1 MPRSL
6 SYSRSSSR
14 SKEFLRKATRN
25 SNSRNRSLERGR
37 EREKRRS
44 RSSSRRRNGNGRR
57 SASRERSTNKRST
70 ATARCLGVFGLSF
83 FTKEYQIRDIFSKYG
98 NLESVILIR
107 DTKTNRSRGYC
118 FIYFENHDDAK
129 AALDGCDGMVIDER
143 KVRVDFSLSEKP
155 HAPTPGVY
163 LGKNRFNDFDRDRD
177 RYYNRRDDRYNR
189 RDNFRDRRPR
199 SPSPYYRDRPVR
211 NNRSRSRSFSPRE
224 SKIYIG

>member
-14 SKEFLRKATRN
+14 SKEFRKASRN
-25 SNSRNRSLERGR
+25 STSRNRSVERGR

-44 RSSSRRRNGNGRR
+44 RSGSRGKRYGRR
-57 SASRERSTNKRST
+57 SGSRERSPKRNT
-70 ATARCLGVFGLSF
+70 ANARCLGVFGLSF
-83 FTKEYQIRDIFSKYG
+83 FTKEYQIRDIFAKYG

-177 RYYNRRDDRYNR
+177 RYYNRRDDRFNR
-189 RDNFRDRRPR
+189 RDNYRDRRPR
-199 SPSPYYRDRPVR
+199 SPSPYYRDRPTR
-211 NNRSRSRSFSPRE
+211 NNRSRSRSYSPRD
-224 SKIYIG
+224 SKI